1 MWGSH
6 FYSDSLLYWAYL
18 QHLAQYD
25 QPATCLPF
33 HLQVINLIKVRAVK
47 QIIINGYGD
56 KLKWTSFRS
65 AYKQLNFTQ
74 FE

>member
-1 MWGSH
+1 M
-6 FYSDSLLYWAYL
+6 
-18 QHLAQYD
+18 
-25 QPATCLPF
+25 
-33 HLQVINLIKVRAVK
+33 IEVRADK